1 MADNNYKLNV
11 KRLGIKDTFV
21 EHGTPEQLYNML
33 GLDAEGIAKSL
44 LEYID
49 IQKHK
54 IDFEITEQHIK
65 VKIK

>member
-1 MADNNYKLNV
+1 M

-21 EHGTPEQLYNML
+21 EHNPEQLYNML
-33 GLDAEGIAKSL
+33 GLDAEGIAEVFT
-44 LEYID
+44 EYID

-54 IDFEITEQHIK
+54 IDFETTEQYIK